1 MELDVHLKREGD
13 ESWGF
18 RLVGGKDSK
27 MPLTVVKVAPDSPA
41 SRAGLQNGDVLCHVT
56 GTDASEMSHDSAK
69 QFVAEARD
77 TLELGVKRGLYDPVL
92 DDYEPIYETIDQE
105 DFDQPSQPTEVDP
118 FKIQQFLDPKQP
130 SREASE
136 LKDIEPGL
144 TPLSNGL
151 DLDQSRSL
159 TASPFVLSTKPYRP
173 FSTEP
178 LLIPPLE
185 DPIILNPNY
194 KDQFGK
200 LDDDD
205 DEFRGLPETKFK
217 LPISEQYDPDGIK
230 KKKERASSE
239 ASKVK
244 FAEVNLKEDV
254 TVSESKFSKDL
265 KQKTALEE
273 KKYMEKMKKEIDLD
287 KIEMTAVNLVNESIE
302 RAVSVTDEIKKEIDV
317 ELHES
322 SITSSKIEQSS
333 SVKESSKASI
343 EMTASESSQ
352 VTKSVKKSSKEA
364 SELVELIDQ
373 TTDEII
379 SYNGSKS
386 ELKVSEEVKKIENL
400 DKKEQVVDER
410 RLSTKQEIEEII
422 ESGSVRRKSEVF
434 DKKVDVKSVE
444 TSQKKEQTKIVAEPK
459 VVQKKVEIN
468 QTAQKT
474 EQPKITQAQ
483 VSMSDAKDVQ
493 KKAVKAESINQSA
506 QKTSAIKKEAI
517 TSQKSAQQS
526 FDTKTSTAKRLAGQ
540 RAYAIG
546 LQTIPNIKGT
556 ITSSYHY
563 NLLLK
568 TFFIHLT
575 DVMVALSRFILSE
588 PVFNKVEESQEV
600 TESDVVTEKSV
611 SEYKKEYV
619 NEEVTIND
627 RKEEK
632 IMQTAVSEAKQEV
645 MKHEKGEKVMAFE
658 ERVEKQAAI
667 KSTVAKETAQVALVE
682 ERSYAE
688 DIQAN
693 LEVEEIITKQK
704 LSGAQMAQVQER
716 KSAEL
721 AQKMDAVISEFQTK
735 AGIEETEITKDR
747 RSRSRSRVVE
757 EIAKESDPLEW
768 LSKVDQ
774 QHTKEITELKSES
787 KSFSSTTESVEKKR
801 VESTHERREKST
813 KSKEGKQM
821 YVAIVESHIFTN
833 KDAIFEEQAADFS
846 ETSSVQSVDE
856 INIALQ
862 ASESLATEKVAL
874 DSKEMKQEVAESI
887 VAQSQELSVA
897 SAQTQLVQMSEE
909 VVESKAIVEEAKAIE
924 IKEEVQKVEV
934 KEEKALEMREEI
946 QQVKEE
952 THNIMSVSEKTEV
965 DISQR
970 HESVEIQEIK
980 QEEIAVSNIEES
992 SAVEMAIVEEV
1003 SEVQTKE
1010 IEVAPII
1017 EETVEIK
1024 LPLPA
1029 KPEPTLQEE
1038 AAALK
1043 IVKEE
1048 IIEREQVLKLA
1059 EESELNISKHTEIS
1073 ETASQ
1078 YSEVHK
1084 SKMASY
1090 ESSEMVQES
1099 SFTAS
1104 LIDQKSQS
1112 TEVIQESSFTAS
1124 LADQKSQ
1131 LTLDLSNERKIKT
1144 TSSESSIPSIINT
1157 PTPSTVPPTP
1167 LTDEYVFKLQI
1178 PLPKNVGDPIPRDC
1192 TPTPEDEDPNI
1203 VKKKLIPY
1211 IDTTLESPVIYDPP
1225 LPSPPFSKPQSPVY
1239 TKPGLRG
1246 GADRR
1251 QYRKE
1256 EILEIER
1263 KSSLLASAIDETIKS
1278 IEEYKEEVGIE
1289 TKKEIT
1295 VTEDTKKEHTS
1306 KKSFEEHVSTTE
1318 VIKSTSDQPIIY
1330 NGYAKVETKVYN
1342 NANSKIDE
1350 EWKKI
1355 DEQVKESNENLV
1367 QLTNGFTEGTLSNGV
1382 DAASNGL
1389 TEETLSNGVEATS
1402 NGLTEETVAN
1412 GVESKTETKVEN
1424 RTLKA
1429 TELNSLEA
1437 KQDLIQSEN
1446 TAEISLTNS
1455 VKETM
1460 EDTAIVSDTTARKSS
1475 VDVAKFDIK
1484 PAEEVVTNGGNPG
1497 DVSAAFVIEQKRDP
1511 MEGYRPVQF
1520 NPEELIAAK
1529 KGLQSIHLS
1538 VQEPTFHRAQSPSY
1552 VSSSGEPLGTHQGI
1566 VDSLEEATV
1575 DEEVAKE
1582 LGKPGMTEQK
1592 IAELISGESEM
1603 LREAHVMGLSRVL
1616 KSHMH
1621 RADDSSVDFKKIKP
1635 IIESLKD
1642 SEVLKALNDE
1652 LIRTAEEKKKEEE
1665 KKWTTFL
1672 QKPKRPVPKA
1682 KFGYFGYI
1690 QEEEKI
1696 ETPYKVKIVKQ
1707 PKPKVAPDY
1716 KPENFETGPLPWEE
1730 RALNEPPPP
1739 PVEPEDPILVP
1750 EEVPEFLEAVDPLP
1764 ESEVPDLEET
1774 GIPLP
1779 PPKPEEESVP
1789 SPVPL
1794 EEPEDTEEPVE
1805 LDVEAVVE
1813 ETNQIVE
1820 DMEKNRLAEQLLMG
1834 VQNMVDPNASV
1845 EQQLAQMRA
1854 QMAALAQL
1862 PGVIQQT
1869 LDLVTRQ
1876 LSQLTQQETQ
1886 ITAVSES
1893 QMHSEMQSES
1903 LESVEV
1909 TENNCET
1916 VQEESNIIKKEI
1928 NQNGEQN
1935 GTTIEEVVEETKPS
1949 LTQEEMEKL
1958 RKEEEEMLEEQRR
1971 VEKQKKELM
1980 EQMRLE
1986 QESRQVKQRPTPRVG
2001 KPKPVFGNPEPQA
2014 RPLVLPGGRRWR
2026 KPADAYNEAFI
2037 AETLSA
2043 QAEMI
2048 QGKTKG
2054 INFMKYEKP
2063 PVSLDHLQHS
2073 DVYKL
2078 IHNMEQEPPKRVEM
2092 RTPVIA
2098 EADYREK
2105 CRSVTPC
2112 GLAIL

>member
-1 MELDVHLKREGD
+1 MELDVHLKREGG

-69 QFVAEARD
+69 QFVADAKD

-105 DFDQPSQPTEVDP
+105 DFDQPSQPTE
-118 FKIQQFLDPKQP
+118 
-130 SREASE
+130 
-136 LKDIEPGL
+136 
-144 TPLSNGL
+144 
-151 DLDQSRSL
+151 
-159 TASPFVLSTKPYRP
+159 
-173 FSTEP
+173 
-178 LLIPPLE
+178 
-185 DPIILNPNY
+185 
-194 KDQFGK
+194 
-200 LDDDD
+200 
-205 DEFRGLPETKFK
+205 
-217 LPISEQYDPDGIK
+217 
-230 KKKERASSE
+230 
-239 ASKVK
+239 
-244 FAEVNLKEDV
+244 
-254 TVSESKFSKDL
+254 
-265 KQKTALEE
+265 
-273 KKYMEKMKKEIDLD
+273 
-287 KIEMTAVNLVNESIE
+287 
-302 RAVSVTDEIKKEIDV
+302 
-317 ELHES
+317 
-322 SITSSKIEQSS
+322 
-333 SVKESSKASI
+333 
-343 EMTASESSQ
+343 
-352 VTKSVKKSSKEA
+352 
-364 SELVELIDQ
+364 
-373 TTDEII
+373 
-379 SYNGSKS
+379 
-386 ELKVSEEVKKIENL
+386 
-400 DKKEQVVDER
+400 
-410 RLSTKQEIEEII
+410 
-422 ESGSVRRKSEVF
+422 
-434 DKKVDVKSVE
+434 
-444 TSQKKEQTKIVAEPK
+444 
-459 VVQKKVEIN
+459 
-468 QTAQKT
+468 
-474 EQPKITQAQ
+474 
-483 VSMSDAKDVQ
+483 
-493 KKAVKAESINQSA
+493 
-506 QKTSAIKKEAI
+506 
-517 TSQKSAQQS
+517 
-526 FDTKTSTAKRLAGQ
+526 
-540 RAYAIG
+540 
-546 LQTIPNIKGT
+546 
-556 ITSSYHY
+556 
-563 NLLLK
+563 
-568 TFFIHLT
+568 
-575 DVMVALSRFILSE
+575 
-588 PVFNKVEESQEV
+588 
-600 TESDVVTEKSV
+600 
-611 SEYKKEYV
+611 
-619 NEEVTIND
+619 
-627 RKEEK
+627 
-632 IMQTAVSEAKQEV
+632 
-645 MKHEKGEKVMAFE
+645 
-658 ERVEKQAAI
+658 
-667 KSTVAKETAQVALVE
+667 
-682 ERSYAE
+682 
-688 DIQAN
+688 
-693 LEVEEIITKQK
+693 
-704 LSGAQMAQVQER
+704 
-716 KSAEL
+716 
-721 AQKMDAVISEFQTK
+721 
-735 AGIEETEITKDR
+735 
-747 RSRSRSRVVE
+747 
-757 EIAKESDPLEW
+757 
-768 LSKVDQ
+768 
-774 QHTKEITELKSES
+774 
-787 KSFSSTTESVEKKR
+787 
-801 VESTHERREKST
+801 
-813 KSKEGKQM
+813 
-821 YVAIVESHIFTN
+821 
-833 KDAIFEEQAADFS
+833 
-846 ETSSVQSVDE
+846 
-856 INIALQ
+856 
-862 ASESLATEKVAL
+862 
-874 DSKEMKQEVAESI
+874 
-887 VAQSQELSVA
+887 
-897 SAQTQLVQMSEE
+897 
-909 VVESKAIVEEAKAIE
+909 
-924 IKEEVQKVEV
+924 
-934 KEEKALEMREEI
+934 
-946 QQVKEE
+946 
-952 THNIMSVSEKTEV
+952 
-965 DISQR
+965 
-970 HESVEIQEIK
+970 
-980 QEEIAVSNIEES
+980 
-992 SAVEMAIVEEV
+992 
-1003 SEVQTKE
+1003 
-1010 IEVAPII
+1010 
-1017 EETVEIK
+1017 
-1024 LPLPA
+1024 
-1029 KPEPTLQEE
+1029 
-1038 AAALK
+1038 
-1043 IVKEE
+1043 
-1048 IIEREQVLKLA
+1048 
-1059 EESELNISKHTEIS
+1059 
-1073 ETASQ
+1073 
-1078 YSEVHK
+1078 
-1084 SKMASY
+1084 
-1090 ESSEMVQES
+1090 
-1099 SFTAS
+1099 
-1104 LIDQKSQS
+1104 
-1112 TEVIQESSFTAS
+1112 
-1124 LADQKSQ
+1124 
-1131 LTLDLSNERKIKT
+1131 
-1144 TSSESSIPSIINT
+1144 
-1157 PTPSTVPPTP
+1157 
-1167 LTDEYVFKLQI
+1167 
-1178 PLPKNVGDPIPRDC
+1178 
-1192 TPTPEDEDPNI
+1192 
-1203 VKKKLIPY
+1203 
-1211 IDTTLESPVIYDPP
+1211 
-1225 LPSPPFSKPQSPVY
+1225 
-1239 TKPGLRG
+1239 
-1246 GADRR
+1246 
-1251 QYRKE
+1251 E

-1295 VTEDTKKEHTS
+1295 VTEETKKEHTT
-1306 KKSFEEHVSTTE
+1306 KSIEEHVSTTE

-1330 NGYAKVETKVYN
+1330 NGFAKVETKVYN
-1342 NANSKIDE
+1342 NADSRIDE

-1389 TEETLSNGVEATS
+1389 TEKTLSNGVEAAS

-1412 GVESKTETKVEN
+1412 GVESKTKAKVEDT
-1424 RTLKA
+1424 TLKA

-1460 EDTAIVSDTTARKSS
+1460 EDTAILSDTTPRKSS

-1538 VQEPTFHRAQSPSY
+1538 VQEPTFQRAQSPNY

-1575 DEEVAKE
+1575 DEEFAKE

-1739 PVEPEDPILVP
+1739 PVEPEDPILIP

-1794 EEPEDTEEPVE
+1794 EEPEATEEPVE

-1886 ITAVSES
+1886 ITAVSET

-1903 LESVEV
+1903 HESVEV

-1916 VQEESNIIKKEI
+1916 VQEESNIIKEEI

-1958 RKEEEEMLEEQRR
+1958 RREEEEMLEEQRR

-2054 INFMKYEKP
+2054 SYESDILPYDERINFMKYEKP